1 LRIIKD
7 RLYRIC
13 CKKEMEYYTKKK
25 GRETF
30 VRNQRR
36 WGTKLR
42 PQSENFRVVKM

>member
-1 LRIIKD
+1 MLQKG
-7 RLYRIC
+7 
-13 CKKEMEYYTKKK
+13 MEYNMKKK